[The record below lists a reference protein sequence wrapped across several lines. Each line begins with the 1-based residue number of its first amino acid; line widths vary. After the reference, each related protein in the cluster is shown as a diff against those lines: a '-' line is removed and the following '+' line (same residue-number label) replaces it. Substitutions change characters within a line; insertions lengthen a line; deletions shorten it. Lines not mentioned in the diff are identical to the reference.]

1 MIFNMMSYGGAGY
14 GDPDDNYAVWRVT
27 YPAGSICTC
36 TNSTD
41 ELQAPDTT
49 GGVFFYIPSAGSWTV
64 SCTDGTKTASSTV
77 TFNTS
82 TRIKA
87 TTLTYEAEPEPEP
100 PATTATIKVT
110 ASRYGAIN
118 AMETNGEW
126 TGGDAVLGTSATYTV
141 PRIGTYTIAYVPQGG
156 SVLYSLV
163 EITALGQTVTVN
175 ADNGTSQIDDGGST
189 PTPTGATGTITATAR
204 SGFGLFNISGD
215 DVERDPIQGAN
226 ATWSNLAPGLYSVIY
241 VNTTSGTQYRQVTV
255 TAGETTTVAFN

>member
-27 YPAGSICTC
+27 YPAGSTCTC
-36 TNSTD
+36 TNGTD

-87 TTLTYEAEPEPEP
+87 TTLSYEAEPEPEP

-118 AMETNGEW
+118 ASEVNGDW
-126 TGGDAVLGTSATYTV
+126 TGGDPTLGTSATYTV
-141 PRIGTYTIAYVPQGG
+141 PRTGQYLIAYVPQGG
-156 SVLYSLV
+156 SVLFSYVTIS
-163 EITALGQTVTVN
+163 ALGQTVTVN
-175 ADNGTSQIDDGGST
+175 ADNGTSQSDGGDT
-189 PTPTGATGTITATAR
+189 PTPTPSATTGTIRAIASST
-204 SGFGLFNISGD
+204 GVFNFD
-215 DVERDPIQGAN
+215 DGTSRDPVQGSS
-226 ATWSNLAPGLYSVIY
+226 ATWTDVTPGTYTVVFLSY
-241 VNTTSGTQYRQVTV
+241 TAGTQYNYVTV
-255 TAGETTTVAFN
+255 TAGETTTVYFN

>member
-27 YPAGSICTC
+27 YPAGSTCTC
-36 TNSTD
+36 TNGTD

-87 TTLTYEAEPEPEP
+87 TTLSYEAEPEPEP

-118 AMETNGEW
+118 ASEVNGDW
-126 TGGDAVLGTSATYTV
+126 TGGDPTLGTSATYTV
-141 PRIGTYTIAYVPQGG
+141 PRTGQYLIAYVPQGG
-156 SVLYSLV
+156 SVLYSFV
-163 EITALGQTVTVN
+163 TITALGQTVTVN

-189 PTPTGATGTITATAR
+189 PTPSATTGTLTVSYSSAGYFNYTD
-204 SGFGLFNISGD
+204 SGL
-215 DVERDPIQGAN
+215 DPIYGTS
-226 ATWSNLAPGLYSVIY
+226 ATWTNLAPGSYHVVLVRPGTSALSVTLR
-241 VNTTSGTQYRQVTV
+241 VN
-255 TAGETTTVAFN
+255 AGETTTYYFG